1 MDTTKT
7 DYKALYFKKFFQWQD
22 ICHQQ
27 SIRMEQLEAEIS
39 ALKRNEQKNSEFYA
53 EELRKNNELQGR
65 IYVLKEENKRLL
77 RANRRLVGKEN
88 AYYSGKITEFK
99 AKLKTAT
106 NAIQS
111 VINEPD
117 LIDAGMLMFLTDA
130 LNKIKE

>member
-1 MDTTKT
+1 MRR
-7 DYKALYFKKFFQWQD
+7 KFPP
-22 ICHQQ
+22 
-27 SIRMEQLEAEIS
+27 
-39 ALKRNEQKNSEFYA
+39 LKGTSKKNSEFYA
-53 EELRKNNELQGR
+53 EGLLKNNELQGR
-65 IYVLKEENKRLL
+65 IYILKEENKRLL

-117 LIDAGMLMFLTDA
+117 LIDAGMLMFLTAA

>member
-7 DYKALYFKKFFQWQD
+7 DYKGLYIKKFFQWQD

-27 SIRMEQLEAEIS
+27 SILIEQLEAEIS

-53 EELRKNNELQGR
+53 EGLLKNNELQGR
-65 IYVLKEENKRLL
+65 IYILKEENKRLL

-117 LIDAGMLMFLTDA
+117 LIDAGMLMFLTAA

>member
-1 MDTTKT
+1 MDTTADK
-7 DYKALYFKKFFQWQD
+7 KALYLKKFFQWQD
-22 ICHQQ
+22 ICHRQ
-27 SIRMEQLEAEIS
+27 SIRIEQLEAEIS

-65 IYVLKEENKRLL
+65 IYGLKEKNKRLL

-117 LIDAGMLMFLTDA
+117 LIDAGMLMFLTAA